1 MAPFCFCHENN
12 PHSKSLAHLWRKER
26 RQRVSFLRN
35 LGDRF
40 LIRAW
45 LLTDW
50 PFNNQRY
57 LFVLKDSPLT
67 ACPSPLYFRSM
78 IRKKRL
84 AGINLNFIF
93 ILFLLIL
100 FIPACS
106 KGSSLSPSAAT
117 VDRYLKVLSS
127 GDYDTAYYLQS
138 ERVRSQITL
147 EDFRDVNRLSYEA
160 YQIKSQTW
168 KIKSWEEE
176 TGSAT
181 VSVSLTSILQDGTS
195 LTREGKYAL
204 VKENGEWRIDAVYS
218 AELQSP

>member
-1 MAPFCFCHENN
+1 
-12 PHSKSLAHLWRKER
+12 
-26 RQRVSFLRN
+26 
-35 LGDRF
+35 
-40 LIRAW
+40 
-45 LLTDW
+45 
-50 PFNNQRY
+50 
-57 LFVLKDSPLT
+57 
-67 ACPSPLYFRSM
+67 M

-168 KIKSWEEE
+168 KIKSWEEGTE
-176 TGSAT
+176 SAT
-181 VSVSLTSILQDGTS
+181 VFFSLTSILQDGKS